1 MKRTLLLL
9 TLKGIILSLVM
20 VFIVSCNLFGIGGGS
35 GIKTILLNRD
45 IDQDGD
51 NDVVS
56 IFHNI
61 AGGNQDD
68 YGNSLHVDRR
78 GKIYVTGYSYNGSN
92 YDMYVIRMNND
103 GSLDTSFGTNGK
115 VVVNNI
121 AGGNR
126 YDAGCALYVDSN
138 GKVYVTGESSNG
150 RNSDMYVIKINSD
163 GSLDNLFGANGKV
176 VLNNIAGGNGGD
188 YGNSLYVDSNGKI
201 YVTGSSSNGRD
212 YDMYVIRINSDG
224 SLDNLFG
231 TNGKV
236 VVNNI
241 AGGNGWDSGNS
252 IYVDSNGKVYVT
264 GYSSNGSNEDMY
276 VIKIN
281 SDGSLDNLFGANG
294 KVVLNN
300 IAGGNGGD
308 YGNSLY
314 VDRSGKIYVT
324 GSSSNGRD
332 YDMYVIRI
340 NSDGSVD
347 NTFGTNGKVV
357 FNSIAEGNYLDFGK
371 SIYVDSSGKI
381 YVTGSSWKGSSL
393 DMYVIRLNS
402 GGSLDNTFATN
413 GKVVVNNIAGRN
425 SSDSGKSI
433 YVDRSGKIY
442 ITGYS
447 SNRNNFDMYMIKIE

>member
-103 GSLDTSFGTNGK
+103 GSLDTS
-115 VVVNNI
+115 
-121 AGGNR
+121 
-126 YDAGCALYVDSN
+126 
-138 GKVYVTGESSNG
+138 
-150 RNSDMYVIKINSD
+150 
-163 GSLDNLFGANGKV
+163 
-176 VLNNIAGGNGGD
+176 
-188 YGNSLYVDSNGKI
+188 
-201 YVTGSSSNGRD
+201 
-212 YDMYVIRINSDG
+212 
-224 SLDNLFG
+224 FG

-393 DMYVIRLNS
+393 GMYVIRLNS

>member
-121 AGGNR
+121 AGGNGW
-126 YDAGCALYVDSN
+126 DSGNSIYVDSN
-138 GKVYVTGESSNG
+138 GKVYVTGYSSNG
-150 RNSDMYVIKINSD
+150 
-163 GSLDNLFGANGKV
+163 
-176 VLNNIAGGNGGD
+176 
-188 YGNSLYVDSNGKI
+188 SNE
-201 YVTGSSSNGRD
+201 
-212 YDMYVIRINSDG
+212 DMYVIRLNSDG
-224 SLDNLFG
+224 SMDNTFG

-241 AGGNGWDSGNS
+241 AGGNWDYGIS

-393 DMYVIRLNS
+393 GMYVIRLNS

>member
-1 MKRTLLLL
+1 
-9 TLKGIILSLVM
+9 
-20 VFIVSCNLFGIGGGS
+20 
-35 GIKTILLNRD
+35 
-45 IDQDGD
+45 
-51 NDVVS
+51 
-56 IFHNI
+56 
-61 AGGNQDD
+61 
-68 YGNSLHVDRR
+68 
-78 GKIYVTGYSYNGSN
+78 
-92 YDMYVIRMNND
+92 MNND
-103 GSLDTSFGTNGK
+103 GSLDTS
-115 VVVNNI
+115 
-121 AGGNR
+121 
-126 YDAGCALYVDSN
+126 
-138 GKVYVTGESSNG
+138 
-150 RNSDMYVIKINSD
+150 
-163 GSLDNLFGANGKV
+163 
-176 VLNNIAGGNGGD
+176 
-188 YGNSLYVDSNGKI
+188 
-201 YVTGSSSNGRD
+201 
-212 YDMYVIRINSDG
+212 
-224 SLDNLFG
+224 FG

-381 YVTGSSWKGSSL
+381 YVTGSSWKGSCL
-393 DMYVIRLNS
+393 GMYVIRLNS